1 MSDPYHTYENHNIQV
16 NVFHVKGPLEG
27 TAQEKYVFTNDSE
40 KPAGNSK
47 IIKECIYLSD
57 TSEIVLH
64 KIASCVKLDSKYI
77 DENCCAFGFAVA
89 LLPGRHKWNPYKTEP
104 TRPLSCTT

>member
-27 TAQEKYVFTNDSE
+27 PLEGPAQEKYVFTNDSE

-77 DENCCAFGFAVA
+77 WSNLGHSYRLG
-89 LLPGRHKWNPYKTEP
+89 LL
-104 TRPLSCTT
+104 